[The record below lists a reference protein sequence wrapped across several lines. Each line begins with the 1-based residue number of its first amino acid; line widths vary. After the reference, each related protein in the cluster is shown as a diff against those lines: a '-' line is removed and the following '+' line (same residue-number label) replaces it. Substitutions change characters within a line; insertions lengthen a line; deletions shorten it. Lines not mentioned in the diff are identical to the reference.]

1 MAFALLSACAVAF
14 STSLQ
19 HQAAELAPRSVEGT
33 WGLLRHLVRRPLW
46 VVGQLLG
53 TIAFILHALAL
64 HNGPIALVQ
73 PLVVSGIVLAVVVR
87 AAMSRQLPTS
97 REMGAVVL
105 AAAGL
110 AVFLVVSDPS
120 PGRRSALGAS
130 ALLMVLGCMLVAVV
144 AIGAAQRIVDP
155 TRRAFLLGAG
165 AGILFALVAVL
176 LKLSTTTYADDGLA
190 ALLTSWPPY
199 LLVVAG
205 LGGVLCNQVAYR
217 AARLSSSMPAL
228 NVVNCLVAIFFG
240 YALLD
245 ELPRHSS
252 GAVGAELFALAAMLT
267 GLWILAR
274 DAGAAVVAQP
284 AGDRTEDP
292 AGRPGAGGTARRD
305 STSSSPR

>member
-1 MAFALLSACAVAF
+1 VAFALLSACAVAF

-19 HQAAELAPRSVEGT
+19 HQAAELAPSSVEGT

-87 AAMSRQLPTS
+87 AAMSRQLPTP

-120 PGRRSALGAS
+120 PGRRSALGTS
-130 ALLMVLGCMLVAVV
+130 ALLMVLGCMVVAVV
-144 AIGAAQRIVDP
+144 AIGVAQRIVRP

-190 ALLTSWPPY
+190 VLLASWPPY

-245 ELPRHSS
+245 ELPQHSS

-274 DAGAAVVAQP
+274 DQGAAVAAQP
-284 AGDRTEDP
+284 GGNRPQDP

-305 STSSSPR
+305 PTSSSPR